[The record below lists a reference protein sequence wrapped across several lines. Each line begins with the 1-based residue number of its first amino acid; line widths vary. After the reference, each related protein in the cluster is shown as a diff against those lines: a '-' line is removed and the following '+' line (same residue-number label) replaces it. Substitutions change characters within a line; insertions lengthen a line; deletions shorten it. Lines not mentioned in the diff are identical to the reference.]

1 MQIDVLGY
9 TVHVL
14 CTCKPFDVALCVTYT
29 GRAGSAGKLKVP
41 DLHRPPRMHSSI
53 VIEHIR
59 LLVAPKGA
67 LCTCKKLSA
76 PGGGDAWT
84 PHVGLCKYLENGVVE
99 RRRF

>member
-1 MQIDVLGY
+1 MLGY

-29 GRAGSAGKLKVP
+29 GRAGSASKLKVP
-41 DLHRPPRMHSSI
+41 NLHRPPRMHSSI
-53 VIEHIR
+53 VIEHIH

-84 PHVGLCKYLENGVVE
+84 PYVDLCKYLENGVV
-99 RRRF
+99 